1 MKRKN
6 SYLTGS
12 ISAPLCPVPGK
23 AARLETARE
32 EGVVPCD
39 TEAALLYL
47 KALFPQALVAV
58 GVPPV
63 LMKHQVYSIIHDK
76 TTADREMVRVDG
88 YYKRCTCRS
97 PTSES
102 PTYQLQT
109 RERRPLVYS
118 EIGVIL
124 CEILGPRFPFVFFQ
138 LMLRDS
144 GRVRLFKLGEAGDDF
159 AVVFSEEYLPH
170 VGSHLGNTPLCRKF
184 VGTALTECRDVSVS
198 KTRLKEL
205 HFSEDEISYVTL

>member
-76 TTADREMVRVDG
+76 TTADRQMVRVDG
-88 YYKRCTCRS
+88 LLKEGPFGLFRNCGHTLRNFG
-97 PTSES
+97 TSVS
-102 PTYQLQT
+102 F
-109 RERRPLVYS
+109 
-118 EIGVIL
+118 
-124 CEILGPRFPFVFFQ
+124 CFFQ

-170 VGSHLGNTPLCRKF
+170 VGSHLGDTPLCRKF